1 MNPTALSKTIQVLF
15 LFFLVIAG
23 LYFAKPFLVPLA
35 IAAIV
40 AMLFLP
46 MSTWLEKKGMH
57 RGVAALL
64 CVLCLVLLFAGVV
77 ALIAW
82 QVSDLAQDMGKM
94 QEYVGQSVTKLK
106 ALISSKL
113 GISPEKQQQMLKD
126 QQSSGAG
133 GAGKMVMAVMGGL
146 SGIMVNS
153 ILVVVYM
160 FLLLFL
166 RKHLRAFVLRVT
178 AQDARPQA
186 DRIMVQSAGVA
197 RSYLTGLAKMIVL
210 LWIMY
215 GIGFSIA
222 GVKNA
227 IFFAI
232 LCGILEIV
240 PFIGNIAGTTIT
252 LIMALSQG
260 GDSGMLIGIL
270 VTYAVVQFLQTYVV
284 EPLVVGAQVKINPL
298 FTIFAIVLGEL
309 IWGIPGMVLAVPI
322 TGIAKVVFDN
332 IKDLKPY
339 GFLIGEDKKA

>member
-113 GISPEKQQQMLKD
+113 GISPEKQQQMLKE